1 MTLIAKNIRWFR
13 KQQQI
18 SQTEFASIF
27 GITRASVGAYEEGR
41 AEPKLELISRFAKYY
56 NVDLSAFID
65 LDMSLS
71 NADFGRNKS
80 NNVSIETS
88 AVNKS
93 ESPSKTRFVQE
104 ILEKTVSSSENV
116 PKFLEK
122 ENILKASEADRK
134 IIFYKSAKEYSLQ
147 DKSQW
152 PFFAGCDAV
161 FECNP
166 HLEREVNGFRD
177 GLFLLCVKITQDGL
191 YNGVFIEQDRNRL
204 KLFEGDINYLESE
217 KTLWR
222 VLYTIDSINSMLEK

>member
-65 LDMSLS
+65 QDMSLS
-71 NADFGRNKS
+71 HVDSTSDVGK
-80 NNVSIETS
+80 VSIETS
-88 AVNKS
+88 SANK
-93 ESPSKTRFVQE
+93 PSIPTKTGFVQE
-104 ILEKTVSSSENV
+104 ILEKTVSAAENTSKV
-116 PKFLEK
+116 IEK
-122 ENILKASEADRK
+122 ERTIKPSDVDKK
-134 IIFYKSAKEYSLQ
+134 IMFYKSAKEYSLL

-152 PFFAGCDAV
+152 PFFTGCDAV

-166 HLEREVNGFRD
+166 HLEREVNGYRD
-177 GLFLLCVKITQDGL
+177 GLFFLCVKVTQDGL

-204 KLFEGDINYLESE
+204 KLFEGDVNYTESE

-222 VLYTIDSINSMLEK
+222 VLYTIDSINSILRK